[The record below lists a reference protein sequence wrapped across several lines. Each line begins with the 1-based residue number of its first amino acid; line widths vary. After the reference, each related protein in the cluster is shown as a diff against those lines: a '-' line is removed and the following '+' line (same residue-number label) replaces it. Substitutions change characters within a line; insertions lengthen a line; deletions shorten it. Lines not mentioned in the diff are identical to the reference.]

1 MKIVVVWITSCFVCL
16 PFLNVPCGQRDKKN
30 RHITQRNKEQ
40 RVKCNAEK
48 REVEIK
54 WMEEEVTEGEEEGT
68 IHKQSADAQPKKLI
82 LNL

>member
-1 MKIVVVWITSCFVCL
+1 MFVYL
-16 PFLNVPCGQRDKKN
+16 SYMYLVAKGIKKN

-40 RVKCNAEK
+40 RVKCSAEK

-68 IHKQSADAQPKKLI
+68 IHKQCADAQPKKLI